1 MKYAAF
7 FRGINVGG
15 KNTVKMADLKQL
27 LGELGLKNVQ
37 TYIQSG
43 NAVFETRLGE
53 AALVEKIEA
62 GFSERFGF
70 DSNVIVRS
78 EDELGAMI
86 HNLPFSA
93 HEISTV
99 QNADPQVEH
108 LYVYFLDEPRQ
119 AASAGECCRD
129 ALGSDKMQ
137 PGQRELYV
145 LLRRSIRLS
154 KLAACLSKV
163 FHTATV
169 RNWKTVTKL
178 YGLMADI

>member
-15 KNTVKMADLKQL
+15 KNIVKMADLKQL
-27 LGELGLKNVQ
+27 LVELGLKNVQ

-78 EDELGAMI
+78 EDELGAMV

-93 HEISTV
+93 NEKSTA

-119 AASAGECCRD
+119 AAF
-129 ALGSDKMQ
+129 GSDRMQ

-145 LLRRSIRLS
+145 LLRRSIRQS

-169 RNWKTVTKL
+169 RNWKTVSKL
-178 YGLMADI
+178 YGLMTDISSIVH

>member
-1 MKYAAF
+1 MKYAAL

-15 KNTVKMADLKQL
+15 KNTVKMADLKKL

-43 NAVFETRLGE
+43 NAVIETPLDE
-53 AALVEKIEA
+53 AALVEKIKA
-62 GFSERFGF
+62 GFSDRFGF

-93 HEISTV
+93 NEISTA

-108 LYVYFLDEPRQ
+108 LYVYFLDEPPQTAR
-119 AASAGECCRD
+119 ADERCRD
-129 ALGSDKMQ
+129 VLCEDKIQ

-145 LLRRSIRLS
+145 LLRQSIRLS
-154 KLAACLSKV
+154 KLAVCLSKV

-178 YGLMADI
+178 YDLMAD